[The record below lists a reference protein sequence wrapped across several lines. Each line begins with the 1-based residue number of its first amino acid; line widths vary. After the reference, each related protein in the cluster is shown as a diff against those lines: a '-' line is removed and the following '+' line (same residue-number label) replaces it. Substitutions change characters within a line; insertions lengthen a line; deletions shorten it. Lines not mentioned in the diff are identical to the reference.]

1 MAAPASGSISL
12 GGLAFEKIEDEY
24 DDGLPGTIDTS
35 YGPFSLKDITI
46 GGNGSGVGGETYEV
60 TNAISPSHPD
70 NDASYGMSEF
80 YSYDHD
86 FAAPGCNIAYYE
98 GNNGEFNYPIDL
110 GSAQGSVTIE
120 YQAYSVPDRFKF
132 TWNGTDYYSG
142 TTTGNYDAWVGSQG
156 SLASLRTVTGVA
168 TLEITSNSDTYGAV
182 NTVDYQNGGRGS
194 IYFNKNAATGIA
206 NMNVKAPI
214 AGTAWWFSVSCPGQ
228 QVIVIDSNSKG
239 IAPSITASNGQ
250 AVSTSIQFFGNV
262 TDKGKTSNFTT
273 AGTITAKGFAVIP
286 NSNNLDNFLI
296 GYANVVDVPENDSTI
311 NATGSFNESLA
322 VTKGLCTSTV
332 GTASSVS
339 LTRFDISLNVQSV
352 GARQNAWRAYAS
364 NAAGTT
370 YTSVNNITNPG
381 GAEQVGVVYCNQ
393 GYSATP
399 AVSSSGNL
407 AGSTGNQYH
416 NLATGIT
423 TTGTRSG
430 TVTENQVALSASNT
444 YKVRGVSR
452 QGTVRTYSTNIT
464 SFTCPA
470 AADFTST
477 LTTGTAQYYS
487 TYVHGYSVQYPFTE
501 GSMSNTTFNTGTI
514 TQMHWMNS
522 SSSTD
527 YIYIVFSGT
536 KKTWTAMTIGS
547 YNAGASST
555 WTSSS
560 STTWRKAYTASSA
573 ANSPFGSN
581 NTILT
586 VTATY

>member
-1 MAAPASGSISL
+1 
-12 GGLAFEKIEDEY
+12 
-24 DDGLPGTIDTS
+24 
-35 YGPFSLKDITI
+35 
-46 GGNGSGVGGETYEV
+46 
-60 TNAISPSHPD
+60 
-70 NDASYGMSEF
+70 MSEF

-110 GSAQGSVTIE
+110 GSAQGNVTIE
-120 YQAYSVPDRFKF
+120 YQAYSKPDRFKF

-182 NTVDYQNGGRGS
+182 NGVDYQSGGRGS

-228 QVIVIDSNSKG
+228 QVIIIDSNSRG

-352 GARQNAWRAYAS
+352 GARQNAFRAYAS

-399 AVSSSGNL
+399 AVTSSGNL
-407 AGSTGNQYH
+407 SGSTGSQYH

-444 YKVRGVSR
+444 YKVRGAVSY
-452 QGTVRTYSTNIT
+452 THLTLPTNRE
-464 SFTCPA
+464 
-470 AADFTST
+470 
-477 LTTGTAQYYS
+477 
-487 TYVHGYSVQYPFTE
+487 V
-501 GSMSNTTFNTGTI
+501 
-514 TQMHWMNS
+514 
-522 SSSTD
+522 
-527 YIYIVFSGT
+527 
-536 KKTWTAMTIGS
+536 
-547 YNAGASST
+547 
-555 WTSSS
+555 
-560 STTWRKAYTASSA
+560 
-573 ANSPFGSN
+573 
-581 NTILT
+581 
-586 VTATY
+586 